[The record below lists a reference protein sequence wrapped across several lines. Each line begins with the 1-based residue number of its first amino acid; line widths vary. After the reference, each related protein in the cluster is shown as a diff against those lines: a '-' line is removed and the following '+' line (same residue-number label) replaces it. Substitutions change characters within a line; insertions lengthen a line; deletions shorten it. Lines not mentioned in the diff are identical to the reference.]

1 MTPPDTTDSI
11 GDITAVTPDPA
22 PIVAIVGRPNVGKSA
37 LFNRLTSGNRA
48 LVEDLPGTTRDRI
61 YGAFDWNG
69 KQVRIVD
76 TGGLGDD
83 EEDPFGPAI
92 RRGVEHALSE
102 AQAVLFVVDS
112 AVGPTAADYDIAE
125 MLRRANQ
132 PVLLV
137 ANKTDTSAGQ
147 RNLIELYGLGL
158 GEPFSVSAIHGKG
171 IGDLMDAVLDLVA
184 GAAIPDHDSER
195 IRVAIVG
202 RPNVGK
208 SSLTNAILGED
219 RVVVSD
225 VPGTTRD
232 PIDSPFDLDIA
243 NAKTGE
249 MEQRGMV
256 LVDTAGIRRK
266 GKIERGVER
275 HSVQRAEQAVDRA
288 DVVLL
293 VIDQTEPLTAQDTHI
308 AGYALE
314 HGKGIILVVNKWDLA
329 EDRSL
334 RQQFADALDARY
346 QFMAWAPIQFTSAVT
361 GEGVR
366 DVLELVVH
374 VADVREQRV
383 STSELNRVVHR
394 AMTEHGPPTVRNQKL
409 KVLYVTQAAV
419 SPPTFVFFVNN
430 PAIIHFSYQR
440 FLENRIRSTFGFEG
454 TTLRLVFRGRAE
466 HQAGVPA

>member
-1 MTPPDTTDSI
+1 MTSS
-11 GDITAVTPDPA
+11 DPFSTG
-22 PIVAIVGRPNVGKSA
+22 PLIAIVGRPNVGKSA
-37 LFNRLTSGNRA
+37 LFNRLTSANRA

-61 YGAFDWNG
+61 YGSFDWNG
-69 KQVRIVD
+69 KHVRVVD

-83 EEDPFGPAI
+83 EDDPFGPAI
-92 RRGVEHALSE
+92 RRGVDQALSE
-102 AQAVLFVVDS
+102 AQAVLFVVDAAAGS
-112 AVGPTAADYDIAE
+112 TAADYEIAE

-137 ANKTDTSAGQ
+137 ANKTDTRAGQ
-147 RNLIELYGLGL
+147 ENLIELYGLGL

-171 IGDLMDAVLDLVA
+171 IGDLMDAMLGLVA
-184 GAAIPDHDSER
+184 GAEIPERDNDR

-208 SSLTNAILGED
+208 SSLTNAILGQD

-232 PIDSPFDLDIA
+232 AIDTPFDFEGHPML
-243 NAKTGE
+243 
-249 MEQRGMV
+249 
-256 LVDTAGIRRK
+256 LVDTAGIRRR

-275 HSVQRAEQAVDRA
+275 HSVQRAEHAVDRA

-314 HGKGIILVVNKWDLA
+314 HGKGIVLVVNKWDLA

-334 RQQFADALDARY
+334 RQQFAAQIDARY
-346 QFMAWAPIQFTSAVT
+346 NFMAWAPIHFTSAVT
-361 GEGVR
+361 GEGIR
-366 DVLELVVH
+366 DLLELIVH
-374 VADVREQRV
+374 VAEVRAQRV
-383 STSELNRVVHR
+383 PTSELNRVIHR
-394 AMTEHGPPTVRNQKL
+394 AMAEHGPPTVHSQKL

-430 PAIIHFSYQR
+430 PAIVHFSYER
-440 FLENRIRSTFGFEG
+440 FLENRIRAAFGFEG
-454 TTLRLVFRGRAE
+454 TTVRLVFRGRAE
-466 HQAGVPA
+466 RQIEVPA

>member
-1 MTPPDTTDSI
+1 MTSS
-11 GDITAVTPDPA
+11 DPFSTG
-22 PIVAIVGRPNVGKSA
+22 PLLAIVGRPNVGKSA
-37 LFNRLTSGNRA
+37 LFNRLTSANRA

-61 YGAFDWNG
+61 YGSFDWNG
-69 KQVRIVD
+69 KHVRVVD

-83 EEDPFGPAI
+83 ADDPFGPAI
-92 RRGVEHALSE
+92 RKGVEQAMSE
-102 AQAVLFVVDS
+102 AQAVLFVVD
-112 AVGPTAADYDIAE
+112 AAIGATAADYEIAE

-137 ANKTDTSAGQ
+137 ANKTDTRAGQ
-147 RNLIELYGLGL
+147 ENLIELYGLGL

-171 IGDLMDAVLDLVA
+171 IGDLMDAILGLVS
-184 GAAIPDHDSER
+184 GAEIPERDDER

-208 SSLTNAILGED
+208 SSLTNAILGEN

-232 PIDSPFDLDIA
+232 PIDTPFDFE
-243 NAKTGE
+243 GHP
-249 MEQRGMV
+249 MM
-256 LVDTAGIRRK
+256 LVDTAGIRRR

-275 HSVQRAEQAVDRA
+275 HSVQRAEHAVDRA

-314 HGKGIILVVNKWDLA
+314 HGKGIVLVVNKWDLA

-334 RQQFADALDARY
+334 RQQFAAQIDAHY
-346 QFMAWAPIQFTSAVT
+346 GFMAWAPIHFTSAVT
-361 GEGVR
+361 KEGIR
-366 DVLELVVH
+366 DLLELIVH
-374 VADVREQRV
+374 VADVRAKRV
-383 STSELNRVVHR
+383 PTSELNRVIHR
-394 AMTEHGPPTVRNQKL
+394 AMAEHGPPTVHSQKL

-430 PAIIHFSYQR
+430 PAIVHFSYQR
-440 FLENRIRSTFGFEG
+440 FLENRIRAAFGFEG
-454 TTLRLVFRGRAE
+454 TTVRLVFRGRAE
-466 HQAGVPA
+466 RQIEVPA

>member
-1 MTPPDTTDSI
+1 MTS
-11 GDITAVTPDPA
+11 PDPLALA
-22 PIVAIVGRPNVGKSA
+22 PLLAIVGRPNVGKSA
-37 LFNRLTSGNRA
+37 LFNRLTSANRA
-48 LVEDLPGTTRDRI
+48 LVEDVPGTTRDRI

-69 KQVRIVD
+69 KQVRVVD

-83 EEDPFGPAI
+83 EEDPFGPVI
-92 RRGVEHALSE
+92 RRGVEQALTE
-102 AQAVLFVVDS
+102 AAAVLFVVDA
-112 AVGPTAADYDIAE
+112 AVGTTAADYEIAD

-137 ANKTDTSAGQ
+137 ANKTDTRAGQ
-147 RNLIELYGLGL
+147 QNLLELYALGL

-171 IGDLMDAVLDLVA
+171 IGDLMDAILDLVA
-184 GAAIPDHDSER
+184 GAEIPEADSDR

-208 SSLTNAILGED
+208 SSLTNAVLGED

-232 PIDSPFDLDIA
+232 PIDTPFDFEGQSMILI
-243 NAKTGE
+243 
-249 MEQRGMV
+249 
-256 LVDTAGIRRK
+256 DTAGIRRK
-266 GKIERGVER
+266 GKIERGIER

-334 RQQFADALDARY
+334 RQQFAESIDQRY

-366 DVLELVVH
+366 DVLELIVH
-374 VADVREQRV
+374 VADVREHRV
-383 STSELNRVVHR
+383 PTSELNRVVHR
-394 AMTEHGPPTVRNQKL
+394 AMTEHGPPTVHSQKL

-430 PAIIHFSYQR
+430 PSIIHFSYQR
-440 FLENRIRSTFGFEG
+440 FLENRIRTAFGFEG
-454 TTLRLVFRGRAE
+454 TTVRLVFRGRAE
-466 HQAGVPA
+466 HQVGAPA

>member
-1 MTPPDTTDSI
+1 MTS
-11 GDITAVTPDPA
+11 PDPSPDA
-22 PIVAIVGRPNVGKSA
+22 PAADIANAPLLAIVGRPNVGKSA
-37 LFNRLTSGNRA
+37 LFNRLTSANRA

-69 KQVRIVD
+69 KQVRVVD

-83 EEDPFGPAI
+83 EDDPFGPAI
-92 RRGVEHALSE
+92 RKGVEQALTE
-102 AQAVLFVVDS
+102 AAAVLFVVD
-112 AVGPTAADYDIAE
+112 AAAGPTSADYDIAE
-125 MLRRANQ
+125 RLRRANQ

-147 RNLIELYGLGL
+147 RNLVELYALGL
-158 GEPFSVSAIHGKG
+158 GEPFAVSAIHGKG
-171 IGDLMDAVLDLVA
+171 IGDLMDAILDMVA
-184 GAAIPDHDSER
+184 GTPIPEAEDPR

-208 SSLTNAILGED
+208 SSLTNVILGED

-232 PIDSPFDLDIA
+232 PIDSPFEFE
-243 NAKTGE
+243 GHS
-249 MEQRGMV
+249 MV

-314 HGKGIILVVNKWDLA
+314 HGKGIILVINKWDLA
-329 EDRSL
+329 EDRSG
-334 RQQFADALDARY
+334 RQQFAEQIDSHY
-346 QFMAWAPIQFTSAVT
+346 QFMAWAPIQFTSALT
-361 GEGVR
+361 NEGVR
-366 DVLELVVH
+366 DLMELVVH
-374 VADVREQRV
+374 VASVRSTRV
-383 STSELNRVVHR
+383 PTSELNRIVHR
-394 AMTEHGPPTVRNQKL
+394 AMTEHGPPTVKNQKL

-430 PAIIHFSYQR
+430 PAIVHFSYER
-440 FLENRIRSTFGFEG
+440 FLENRIRAAFGFEG
-454 TTLRLVFRGRAE
+454 TTVRLVFRGR
-466 HQAGVPA
+466 QAHELGVPA

>member
-1 MTPPDTTDSI
+1 MTSSDATSS
-11 GDITAVTPDPA
+11 A
-22 PIVAIVGRPNVGKSA
+22 PLVAIVGRPNVGKSA
-37 LFNRLTSGNRA
+37 LFNRLISGNRA

-61 YGAFDWNG
+61 YGSLDWNG
-69 KQVRIVD
+69 KHVRVVD

-83 EEDPFGPAI
+83 GEDPFGPAI
-92 RRGVEHALSE
+92 RRGVEQALTE
-102 AQAVLFVVDS
+102 AQAVLFVVD
-112 AVGPTAADYDIAE
+112 AAAGPTSADYEIAE

-132 PVLLV
+132 PVVLV
-137 ANKTDTSAGQ
+137 ANKTDTRAGQ
-147 RNLIELYGLGL
+147 QNLIEFYALGL

-171 IGDLMDAVLDLVA
+171 IGDLMDAILEVVA
-184 GAAIPDHDSER
+184 GAEIPEAEAER

-208 SSLTNAILGED
+208 SSLTNAILGEE

-232 PIDSPFDLDIA
+232 AIDSPFDFEGQA
-243 NAKTGE
+243 
-249 MEQRGMV
+249 MV

-266 GKIERGVER
+266 GKVERGVER

-329 EDRSL
+329 EDRGA
-334 RQQFADALDARY
+334 RQEFAEQIDARY
-346 QFMAWAPIQFTSAVT
+346 QFIGWAPIQFTSAKT
-361 GEGVR
+361 GEGIR
-366 DVLELVVH
+366 DLLELVVH
-374 VADVREQRV
+374 VADVRQKRV
-383 STSELNRVVHR
+383 PTSELNRVVHR
-394 AMTEHGPPTVRNQKL
+394 AMAEHGPPTVLNQKL

-430 PAIIHFSYQR
+430 PATVHFSYQR
-440 FLENRIRSTFGFEG
+440 FLENRIRAAFGFEG
-454 TTLRLVFRGRAE
+454 TTVRLIFRGRAE
-466 HQAGVPA
+466 RQIGVPA

>member
-1 MTPPDTTDSI
+1 MTSYDNSL
-11 GDITAVTPDPA
+11 TAPL
-22 PIVAIVGRPNVGKSA
+22 VAIVGRPNVGKSA

-69 KQVRIVD
+69 RQVRLVD

-83 EEDPFGPAI
+83 EDDPFGPAI
-92 RRGVEHALSE
+92 RRGVQTALDE
-102 AQAVLFVVDS
+102 AQAVLFVVD
-112 AVGPTAADYDIAE
+112 AAAGPTAADYEIAE

-137 ANKTDTSAGQ
+137 ANKTDTRAGQ
-147 RNLIELYGLGL
+147 QNLLDLYGLGL
-158 GEPFSVSAIHGKG
+158 GEPFAVSAIHGKG
-171 IGDLMDAVLDLVA
+171 IGDLLDAVQGLVE
-184 GAAIPDHDSER
+184 GAAIPEPEEHR

-208 SSLTNAILGED
+208 STLTNNILGQD

-232 PIDSPFDLDIA
+232 PIDTPFDFE
-243 NAKTGE
+243 GQE
-249 MEQRGMV
+249 MI
-256 LVDTAGIRRK
+256 LIDTAGIRRK

-275 HSVQRAEQAVDRA
+275 HSVQRAEQTVDRA

-334 RQQFADALDARY
+334 RQQFAAQLDERY
-346 QFMAWAPIQFTSAVT
+346 QFMGWAPILFTSAVT

-366 DVLELVVH
+366 ELLELAVH
-374 VADVREQRV
+374 VAEVRRTRV
-383 STSELNRVVHR
+383 VTSELNRVVHR

-440 FLENRIRSTFGFEG
+440 FLENRIRAAFGFEG
-454 TTLRLVFRGRAE
+454 TTVRLVFRGRAE
-466 HQAGVPA
+466 HQIGVPA

>member
-1 MTPPDTTDSI
+1 MTS
-11 GDITAVTPDPA
+11 PDPSPDA
-22 PIVAIVGRPNVGKSA
+22 PAADIANAPLLAIVGRPNVGKSA
-37 LFNRLTSGNRA
+37 LFNRLTSANRA

-69 KQVRIVD
+69 KQVRVVD

-83 EEDPFGPAI
+83 EDDPFGPAI
-92 RRGVEHALSE
+92 RKGVEQALTE
-102 AQAVLFVVDS
+102 AAAVLFVVD
-112 AVGPTAADYDIAE
+112 AAAGPTSADYDIAE
-125 MLRRANQ
+125 RLRRANQ

-147 RNLIELYGLGL
+147 RNLVELYALGL
-158 GEPFSVSAIHGKG
+158 GEPFAVSAIHGKG
-171 IGDLMDAVLDLVA
+171 IGDLMDAILDMVA
-184 GAAIPDHDSER
+184 GTPIPEAEDPR

-208 SSLTNAILGED
+208 SSLTNVILGED

-232 PIDSPFDLDIA
+232 PIDSPFEFE
-243 NAKTGE
+243 GHS
-249 MEQRGMV
+249 MV

-329 EDRSL
+329 EDRSG
-334 RQQFADALDARY
+334 RQQFAEQIDSHY
-346 QFMAWAPIQFTSAVT
+346 QFMAWAPIQFTSALT
-361 GEGVR
+361 NEGVR
-366 DVLELVVH
+366 DLMELVVH
-374 VADVREQRV
+374 VASVRSTRV
-383 STSELNRVVHR
+383 PTSELNRIVHR
-394 AMTEHGPPTVRNQKL
+394 AMTEHGPPTVKNQKL

-430 PAIIHFSYQR
+430 PAIVHFSYER
-440 FLENRIRSTFGFEG
+440 FLENRIRAAFGFEG
-454 TTLRLVFRGRAE
+454 TTVRLVFRGR
-466 HQAGVPA
+466 QAHELGVPA

>member
-1 MTPPDTTDSI
+1 MTSS
-11 GDITAVTPDPA
+11 DPFA
-22 PIVAIVGRPNVGKSA
+22 TGPLVAIVGRPNVGKSA
-37 LFNRLTSGNRA
+37 LFNRLTSANRA

-61 YGAFDWNG
+61 YGSFDWNG
-69 KQVRIVD
+69 KHVRVVD

-83 EEDPFGPAI
+83 ADDPFGPLI
-92 RRGVEHALSE
+92 RQGVEQALSE
-102 AQAVLFVVDS
+102 AQAVLFVVDA
-112 AVGPTAADYDIAE
+112 AVGPTAADYEIAE

-137 ANKTDTSAGQ
+137 ANKTDTRAGQ
-147 RNLIELYGLGL
+147 QNLIELYALGL

-171 IGDLMDAVLDLVA
+171 IGDLMDAMLGMVA
-184 GAAIPDHDSER
+184 GAEIPEPGDKR
-195 IRVAIVG
+195 VRVAIVG

-208 SSLTNAILGED
+208 SSLTNAILGEN

-232 PIDSPFDLDIA
+232 PIDTPFDFE
-243 NAKTGE
+243 GHE
-249 MEQRGMV
+249 ML

-329 EDRSL
+329 EDRSH
-334 RQQFADALDARY
+334 RQEFATQIDSHY
-346 QFMAWAPIQFTSAVT
+346 QFMGWAPIQFTSAVT

-366 DVLELVVH
+366 DLLELVVH
-374 VADVREQRV
+374 VADVREHRV
-383 STSELNRVVHR
+383 PTSELNRIIHR
-394 AMTEHGPPTVRNQKL
+394 AMAEHGPPTVRNQKL
-409 KVLYVTQAAV
+409 KVLYVTQAAI

-430 PAIIHFSYQR
+430 PAIVHFSYER
-440 FLENRIRSTFGFEG
+440 FLENRIRAAFGFEG
-454 TTLRLVFRGRAE
+454 TTVRLVFRGRTERQVEVSA
-466 HQAGVPA
+466 

>member
-1 MTPPDTTDSI
+1 MTSYDAFSL
-11 GDITAVTPDPA
+11 A
-22 PIVAIVGRPNVGKSA
+22 PLVAIVGRPNVGKSA

-61 YGAFDWNG
+61 YGAFAWNG
-69 KQVRIVD
+69 KQVRVVD

-83 EEDPFGPAI
+83 DDDPFGPAI
-92 RRGVEHALSE
+92 RRGVQHALDE
-102 AQAVLFVVDS
+102 AQAVLFVVDA
-112 AVGPTAADYDIAE
+112 AVGPTAADYEIAE

-137 ANKTDTSAGQ
+137 ANKTDTRAGQ
-147 RNLIELYGLGL
+147 QNLIDLYAVGL
-158 GEPFSVSAIHGKG
+158 GEPFAVSAIHGKG

-184 GAAIPDHDSER
+184 GAPIPEEVDLR

-208 SSLTNAILGED
+208 SSLTNSILGED

-232 PIDSPFDLDIA
+232 PIDTPFDFEALDA
-243 NAKTGE
+243 ATGLT
-249 MEQRGMV
+249 QTRGMM

-266 GKIERGVER
+266 GKIERGIER

-334 RQQFADALDARY
+334 RQQFAESIDQRY

-366 DVLELVVH
+366 DVLELIVH
-374 VADVREQRV
+374 VADVREHRV
-383 STSELNRVVHR
+383 PTSELNRVVHR
-394 AMTEHGPPTVRNQKL
+394 AMTEHGPPTVHSQKL

-430 PAIIHFSYQR
+430 PSIIHFSYQR
-440 FLENRIRSTFGFEG
+440 FLENRIRTAFGFEG
-454 TTLRLVFRGRAE
+454 TTVRLVFRGRAE
-466 HQAGVPA
+466 HQVGAPA